1 MITII
6 LPDHSKAAERFAAQ
20 ELQRV
25 LKKCTQ
31 TESTIIKDGEKFN
44 APAISIG
51 KTSVTTIKDYE
62 VLEELL
68 NEDGFIV
75 RGDGNILSIRGAWE
89 RGTLYGVYD
98 FIEKAIGVRY
108 IAADYT
114 YYPQNATISF
124 PIIDYKE
131 IPSFTIRNYR
141 CYQTE
146 HNPLFC
152 ARRRVTPLYGKDI
165 AKYGHALSY
174 RCLDDGH
181 NTLSIIRH
189 DVYNETHPEFFG
201 GLGDEDE
208 ICWLNGLDEN
218 YEYIDDG
225 KLSVVGLLID
235 FVKKTVQRNP
245 HCNCVSIMQWDT
257 FTESQGKRC
266 LEVSKK
272 YGSSAAPIILS
283 LNAVCREVQK
293 WSDKCFNGKKIKII
307 TFAYI
312 YSEKA
317 PVIYGNNGEIKLL
330 DEKIKAHENL
340 VVQIAPAEANFAYE
354 IYSDKQLYSCFY
366 PDLRYDRMFKEWN
379 AVCKEIA
386 IFGYESNGCERLF
399 YFPNLQTYKNNLKY
413 YKSIGVSIMDSL
425 AQIYRYS
432 GFQTDMKAYVFSKLL
447 WNIEEDT
454 EKLVKEFCEYYYGI
468 AAVDVLKMIYLF
480 EDRISYLKEKLGAEF
495 SAGMH
500 MNRYGTEVNAEW
512 YPASFLDEAIN
523 IIKNA
528 LKKVAKS
535 DLPVGEKK
543 RIKKRLTSVL
553 ITPERMKIFLGA
565 EYSGGKKQ
573 WLKDMKTFFTHCRLA
588 GVEYLST
595 DANVDVIP
603 ETGIV
608 YGGSI
613 ENNIK
618 YYFGNEGRI

>member
-6 LPDHSKAAERFAAQ
+6 VPNKSKAAERFAAQ
-20 ELQRV
+20 ELARI
-25 LKKCTQ
+25 LKKCTE
-31 TESTIIKDGEKFN
+31 TKCTVIRDGEKFDF
-44 APAISIG
+44 PAISIG
-51 KTSVTTIKDYE
+51 KTSITTIDDCE
-62 VLEELL
+62 VTEELL

-75 RGDGNILSIRGAWE
+75 RGNGKILAIRGAWE
-89 RGTLYGVYD
+89 RGTLYGSYD
-98 FIEKAIGVRY
+98 FTEKFLGVKY
-108 IAADYT
+108 LAADYT
-114 YYPQNATISF
+114 YYPKKESF
-124 PIIDYKE
+124 TLPITDYKE
-131 IPSFTIRNYR
+131 VPSFAIRNYR

-152 ARRRVTPLYGKDI
+152 SRRRVTPLYGKEI

-174 RCLDDGH
+174 RCLDEGH

-201 GLGDEDE
+201 GTNKDDE

-218 YEYIDDG
+218 YEYINDG
-225 KLSVVGLLID
+225 GLSVVGLLID
-235 FVKKTVQRNP
+235 FVKKTVLKHK
-245 HCNCVSIMQWDT
+245 HCNYVSIMQWDT

-293 WSDKCFNGKKIKII
+293 WSDKHLNGRKIKII

-317 PVIYGNNGEIKLL
+317 PVIYGDNGEIRLF

-340 VVQIAPAEANFAYE
+340 IIQIAQAEANFAYE

-366 PDLRYDRMFKEWN
+366 PDLRYDRMFKEWEC
-379 AVCKEIA
+379 VCKEIA

-399 YFPNLQTYKNNLKY
+399 YFPNLQTYKNNLSY
-413 YKSIGVSIMDSL
+413 YKSIGVSIIDSL

-432 GFQTDMKAYVFSKLL
+432 GFQTDLKAYVFSKLL

-454 EKLVKEFCEYYYGI
+454 EKLVREFCKYYYGI
-468 AAVDVLKMIYLF
+468 GAEDVLKMIELF
-480 EDRISYLKEKLGAEF
+480 ENRIIYLKKTYGAEF

-500 MNRYGTEVNAEW
+500 MNRYGKEVNADW
-512 YPASFLDEAIN
+512 YPVSFLNDAIN
-523 IIKNA
+523 IIKSAIDKVNA
-528 LKKVAKS
+528 AVIPS
-535 DLPVGEKK
+535 REKK
-543 RIKKRLTSVL
+543 QLIKRLTSVL
-553 ITPERMKIFLGA
+553 LTPERMKIYLGV
-565 EYSGGKKQ
+565 EYAKNKEQ
-573 WLKDMKTFFTHCRLA
+573 WLKELKEFFAHCRIA

-618 YYFGNEGRI
+618 YYFGNEV